1 MKKLMIIAAVALSAT
16 FANAAVYT
24 WGFGSGLDSNSEG
37 GYLET
42 GTAMLFLGTV
52 GETLNADGTYTLDF
66 SKATFV
72 ASAGQDATY
81 WTFGQTAFSASN
93 QSGLISDTVSQAY
106 TVILFEQTGVTDY
119 ANYEGTYYAES
130 SMSTLS
136 QDPESGTDYADFTTG
151 TAVGQSD
158 WRTAAVPEPTSGLL
172 LLLGMA
178 GLALKRKNA

>member
-81 WTFGQTAFSASN
+81 WTFGQTTFNSSN
-93 QSGLISDTVSQAY
+93 KSDLISDNTSQAY
-106 TVILFEQTGVTDY
+106 TLILFEQSGVVDY
-119 ANYEGTYYAES
+119 ANYEGTYFAETGDSVLTQDKDTSINYAN
-130 SMSTLS
+130 
-136 QDPESGTDYADFTTG
+136 FVTG
-151 TAVGQSD
+151 TAVGASD
-158 WRTAAVPEPTSGLL
+158 WQTASVPEPTSGIL

-178 GLALKRKNA
+178 GLALRRKQA

>member
-24 WGFGSGLDSNSEG
+24 WGFSSGLDSNSEG

-52 GETLNADGTYTLDF
+52 GETLNSDGTYSLDF

-72 ASAGQDATY
+72 ASAGQDAGMY
-81 WTFGQTAFSASN
+81 TFGQTVFNASN
-93 QSGLISDTVSQAY
+93 KSDLISDTVSQVF
-106 TVILFEQTGVTDY
+106 TVILFEKSDVTDF
-119 ANYEGTYYAES
+119 AKYEGTYYAES
-130 SMSTLS
+130 NTSTLL
-136 QDPESGTDYADFTTG
+136 QDPESGTDYADLTTG
-151 TAVGQSD
+151 TAVGAGD